1 MMAMLNLPNLAI
13 GNFSFIVISKMEWL
27 ISFLLWRVAQFIFKL
42 IDGDNEWIGQEMC
55 VFNMDARY
63 FENSNIIPKY
73 DIPAHYF
80 GLENLNI

>member
-1 MMAMLNLPNLAI
+1 
-13 GNFSFIVISKMEWL
+13 
-27 ISFLLWRVAQFIFKL
+27 
-42 IDGDNEWIGQEMC
+42 
-55 VFNMDARY
+55 MDARY